1 MIGPDRRPRIS
12 SLTECLHTGG
22 PAFSLSFMN
31 IALRQ
36 PWTVERFL
44 AWEDRQEGRHEFD
57 GIQIHEMTGGSR
69 AHQRIVSNLVR
80 MLEDAIDPDRFDAV
94 PEMRLDVGGKIRYP
108 DVSVVSGRIADA
120 VRTLRDALVL
130 FEVLSDETAS
140 IDQTEKRDEYA
151 RLPSLRRYVLLE
163 QGRMTAT
170 VLERSEGGWLE
181 TEVNSGT
188 LDLPEL
194 GIALPLVVLYRGIG
208 IQ

>member
-1 MIGPDRRPRIS
+1 MIGPERWHRIS
-12 SLTECLHTGG
+12 RLTEFLHAGV
-22 PAFSLSFMN
+22 PAFSLPFMN
-31 IALRQ
+31 IALRE

-80 MLEDAIDPDRFDAV
+80 MLEDAMDPDRFDAV

-130 FEVLSDETAS
+130 FEVLSDDTAS
-140 IDQTEKRDEYA
+140 TDRNEKRDEYA

-163 QGRMTAT
+163 QGRMAAT

-181 TEVNSGT
+181 FAVNSGT

-194 GIALPLVVLYRGIG
+194 GVALPLVALYRGIG
-208 IQ
+208 IR

>member
-1 MIGPDRRPRIS
+1 MLRGGSLAEFLHAGLPAS
-12 SLTECLHTGG
+12 SL
-22 PAFSLSFMN
+22 PSMN
-31 IALRQ
+31 VALRK

-57 GIQIHEMTGGSR
+57 GTRIHEMTGGSR

-80 MLEDAIDPDRFDAV
+80 LLEDALDPDRFDAV

-120 VRTLRDALVL
+120 VRTLHDALVL
-130 FEVLSDETAS
+130 FEVLSEETAAT
-140 IDQTEKRDEYA
+140 DRTEKRDEYA
-151 RLPSLRRYVLLE
+151 RLPGLRRYVLLE
-163 QGRMTAT
+163 QGRMAAT
-170 VLERSEGGWLE
+170 VLERSEGGWSE
-181 TEVNSGT
+181 AGVSSGT

-194 GIALPLVVLYRGIG
+194 GIALPLAALYRGVG

>member
-1 MIGPDRRPRIS
+1 
-12 SLTECLHTGG
+12 
-22 PAFSLSFMN
+22 MN
-31 IALRQ
+31 VALRK
-36 PWTVERFL
+36 PWTVEQFL

-57 GIQIHEMTGGSR
+57 GIRVHEMTGGSR

-80 MLEDAIDPDRFDAV
+80 ILEDALDPDRFDAV

-140 IDQTEKRDEYA
+140 IDRGEKRDEYA
-151 RLPSLRRYVLLE
+151 RLPGLRRYVLLE
-163 QGRMTAT
+163 QGRMAAT
-170 VLERSEGGWLE
+170 VFERSEGGWLE
-181 TEVNSGT
+181 LEPNSGM

-194 GIALPLVVLYRGIG
+194 GIALALAAIHRGTG
-208 IQ
+208 TR